1 MMITNAAIKI
11 TDDVIAIGIK
21 PARHCDIIHSIAKS
35 GCKIPIGGEQGFL
48 TDKGEFIDRV
58 SAKAHAKMSGQVT
71 ETEFRQ
77 LYTEDL
83 W

>member
-1 MMITNAAIKI
+1 MIICAAIKI
-11 TDDVIAIGIK
+11 TDDVVAVGIK
-21 PARHCDIIHSIAKS
+21 PARHCDIIRALAHT
-35 GCKIPIGGEQGFL
+35 GYPTPIDGEQGFL
-48 TDKGEFIDRV
+48 TDKGEFLDRAA
-58 SAKAHAKMSGQVT
+58 AKDHAQLSGQVK

>member
-1 MMITNAAIKI
+1 MITNAAIKI
-11 TDDVIAIGIK
+11 TDDIIAIGIK
-21 PARHCDIIHSIAKS
+21 PARHCDIIFALAKS
-35 GCKIPIGGEQGFL
+35 GCKIPVDGEQGFM

-58 SAKAHAKMSGQVT
+58 LAKAHAQGSGQVK

-77 LYTEDL
+77 LYSEDL